1 MLKSK
6 LINFA
11 TVAVNTNNYDAIVTA
26 STVTKLS
33 PTESFVIADFKHTER
48 QSPAESLRSR
58 FRSSDIAE
66 LLKINANRH
75 LYAYDLNFA
84 TMFIR
89 VRV

>member
-33 PTESFVIADFKHTER
+33 PTESFVIADF
-48 QSPAESLRSR
+48 
-58 FRSSDIAE
+58 
-66 LLKINANRH
+66 
-75 LYAYDLNFA
+75 
-84 TMFIR
+84 
-89 VRV
+89 